1 MSYKNTIKGYIMY
14 NYKNIRQ
21 SLRNKNID
29 VDSTTYINKGVIY
42 TVFVN
47 NINKYF
53 DVINVLKEYN
63 VILYNIQVVFIN
75 DDKLLYFIIKIDENF
90 KTNFRTK

>member
-1 MSYKNTIKGYIMY
+1 MY